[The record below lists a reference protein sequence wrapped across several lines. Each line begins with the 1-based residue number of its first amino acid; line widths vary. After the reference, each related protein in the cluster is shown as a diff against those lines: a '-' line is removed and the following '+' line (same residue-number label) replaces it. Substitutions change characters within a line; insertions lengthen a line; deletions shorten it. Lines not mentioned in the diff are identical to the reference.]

1 MKTIRIRFAKNSDA
15 VELAKLRL
23 ALRSRPITNIEDQS
37 AFLERCTKW
46 ITDAVEQTKWRC
58 WVAEQDEVLV
68 GALWLQLVEKVP
80 NPTPEP
86 EQFAYITNFFIT
98 ESARGRGLGSRML
111 NEAIRWCRDQNVHL
125 MILWSRKE
133 SRSLYERHGFT
144 IGKDL
149 LQLSLTGDN

>member
-1 MKTIRIRFAKNSDA
+1 M
-15 VELAKLRL
+15 
-23 ALRSRPITNIEDQS
+23 ALLGCR
-37 AFLERCTKW
+37 TK
-46 ITDAVEQTKWRC
+46 
-58 WVAEQDEVLV
+58 EVLV

-111 NEAIRWCRDQNVHL
+111 NEAIRWCRKQNIHL

-144 IGKDL
+144 IGNDL
-149 LQLSLTGDN
+149 LQLSHSDDN